1 MGNEALLIRLMVQYQ
16 AGRMEA
22 FEDFYRVLKPALYKF
37 LIVKS
42 LDRQLAEDLLQ
53 ETFLQIHRSRKTYIP
68 GRPVMPWIFSI
79 AHHVYLNDRRSRL
92 KRRKREEEL
101 ESHLED
107 IPVPPNIEEGAEI
120 GGLRNALASLP
131 HGQRESI
138 MLHHYWGFS
147 FKEIGKTLGIRTVTA
162 KLRAHRGLLKMREFL
177 KIRDVTGNNSDVNIP
192 V

>member
-1 MGNEALLIRLMVQYQ
+1 MSNEELLIGLMVQYQ
-16 AGRMEA
+16 AGGMEA
-22 FEDFYRVLKPALYKF
+22 FEDFYRVVKSALYKF

-79 AHHVYLNDRRSRL
+79 AHHVYLSDRRSRL
-92 KRRKREEEL
+92 KRIKREEAL
-101 ESHLED
+101 ESRLED
-107 IPVPPNIEEGAEI
+107 IPIPPDIEAGAEI

-131 HGQRESI
+131 REQRESI
-138 MLHHYWGFS
+138 LLHHYWGFS
-147 FKEIGKTLGIRTVTA
+147 FREIGKTLGIRTGTA

-177 KIRDVTGNNSDVNIP
+177 KIQGVTGNNSDVNIT